1 MISALDQESFDL
13 CQFGETN
20 GSHFKNHRL
29 IHIWMWIF
37 VTQSNMRWKIITFRG
52 NRKKNKQSKHRTIRH
67 IGQWPYCRSWCVW
80 RSQCHIA
87 TSAASSTSWNRSMGD
102 HRYGRTMSGQKKLDE
117 DAEAVRGTAATGW
130 RTLQITWHQQNPC
143 WDLLTPIKSLL
154 RSLGETNGRSRALP
168 WTCGVTM
175 SYKRWAIANTCRS
188 SNYTWCPICRTWSKQ
203 THRIAP
209 ANRWS
214 RAGTISLCS
223 LCERMIGCKA
233 VRPPDV
239 ALS

>member
-1 MISALDQESFDL
+1 MAILQKLVRLAEPMSHRDECRIFYELESKYGRSSL
-13 CQFGETN
+13 RANNVLAGETGRGRRGSSRN
-20 GSHFKNHRL
+20 GGHRL
-29 IHIWMWIF
+29 
-37 VTQSNMRWKIITFRG
+37 TYTPN
-52 NRKKNKQSKHRTIRH
+52 N
-67 IGQWPYCRSWCVW
+67 
-80 RSQCHIA
+80 
-87 TSAASSTSWNRSMGD
+87 
-102 HRYGRTMSGQKKLDE
+102 
-117 DAEAVRGTAATGW
+117 
-130 RTLQITWHQQNPC
+130 
-143 WDLLTPIKSLL
+143 LTPTKSLL